1 MNTYQFSG
9 NSLMKMKQTYDINQE
24 TMLLAPAKM
33 IEYSTKVIEVT
44 TIIYTEATAMKL
56 INKACLSRW
65 TTYEGRRD
73 AVIKHTKMK
82 RKVPIP
88 ICPKENIVLFPT
100 HAVQHF
106 DNHWLSL
113 QHIMRVDGVKD
124 DKNMANITFTNGYI
138 INIPCSAYTIEKQ
151 MERAF
156 ECLYRM
162 KHGILK

>member
-1 MNTYQFSG
+1 
-9 NSLMKMKQTYDINQE
+9 MKMKQTYNINQE

-33 IEYSTKVIEVT
+33 IEYSTKVIEET
-44 TIIYTEATAMKL
+44 STIYTEATAMHV

-88 ICPKENIVLFPT
+88 ICAKVNIVFFPT

-113 QHIMRVDGVKD
+113 RHILRVEPVKQ
-124 DKNMANITFTNGYI
+124 DKNMAKVTFTNGLSM
-138 INIPCSAYTIEKQ
+138 NIPCSAYMIEKQ

-156 ECLYRM
+156 ECIYRM
-162 KHGILK
+162 QHGIINEKSSVSHGFM